1 MHIKTVATAGVAAA
15 ISNSDS
21 FNQFVLDSIR
31 RHFSSD
37 WGEVSE
43 DDTQANNAAPLY
55 ALSAYTA
62 WDGRK
67 IRIKQNCNVL
77 TVLFPDEY

>member
-1 MHIKTVATAGVAAA
+1 MQIKTIATAGVAVEM
-15 ISNSDS
+15 SNSDS
-21 FNQFVLDSIR
+21 FNQFVLDSIH
-31 RHFSSD
+31 RHLSSD

-43 DDTQANNAAPLY
+43 EDKQANNDAPLY
-55 ALSAYTA
+55 ALSAYAA

-67 IRIKQNCNVL
+67 IWINQDCNVL

>member
-1 MHIKTVATAGVAAA
+1 MHIKKVATARVEAEMR
-15 ISNSDS
+15 SSDS
-21 FNQFVLDSIR
+21 FTQFVLSSIR
-31 RHFSSD
+31 RHRSGD

-43 DDTQANNAAPLY
+43 EDKQANNDDPLC

-62 WDGRK
+62 PDSRK
-67 IRIKQNCNVL
+67 IWIKQDYNVL